1 MSMPSGLKRV
11 MVAVALVVAIPVA
24 RSTVYAQEPWVLE
37 WLQLYAGGHQAE
49 VLPKL
54 PTVGNL
60 QEFQDDLDK
69 LLPTWTAA
77 PGDPEQHRRAIIA
90 FAVDTAF
97 ARIDQG
103 AQSGKLAEWACR
115 QIRRHAKPDEFDHR
129 AYMVMFAL
137 FAGAVDPNALETH
150 VVHVK
155 FQFPN
160 EPRLALERGIAEE
173 MRGAPFYEPTKQTT
187 ADTIKHREEAA
198 RRYADAA
205 KVEAISAE
213 ALLRLGRVN
222 LDLGKAD
229 EALKTLDR
237 VEPLSK
243 DGAIVYLARLFRGM
257 ALDRLGKLDDA
268 AQAYRQAL
276 AIGPRAQSAS
286 ISLAAVTLKLGDP
299 AGSDRIVKEALARS
313 TPVPDPWW
321 TYWAGDFRMG
331 GDLIKSM
338 REAVK

>member
-1 MSMPSGLKRV
+1 MSMSWRV
-11 MVAVALVVAIPVA
+11 KHFASAIALLVAISLA
-24 RSTVYAQEPWVLE
+24 RPTLHAQEPWVLE
-37 WLQLYAGGHQAE
+37 WLQMYAGGRQAE

-54 PTVGNL
+54 ATVGNL
-60 QEFQDDLDK
+60 KEFQDDLDK
-69 LLPTWTAA
+69 LLPTWTAG

-90 FAVDTAF
+90 FAVDTAS
-97 ARIDQG
+97 ARFDQG
-103 AQSGKLAEWACR
+103 TQASKLAEWACR

-129 AYMVMFAL
+129 AYMAMFAL
-137 FAGAVDPNALETH
+137 FARAVDPDALETH

-187 ADTIKHREEAA
+187 ADTIKRREEAA
-198 RRYADAA
+198 RRYAEAA
-205 KVEAISAE
+205 KVDAISAE

-229 EALKTLDR
+229 EALKALDR

-243 DGAIVYLARLFRGM
+243 DGSIVYLARLFRGM

-268 AQAYRQAL
+268 AQAYREAL
-276 AIGPRAQSAS
+276 AIAPDAQSAS
-286 ISLAAVTLKLGDP
+286 ISLAAVTLKRGDA
-299 AGSDRIVKEALARS
+299 AGSDRLMKAMLTRPLPA
-313 TPVPDPWW
+313 PDPWW
-321 TYWAGDFRMG
+321 TYWAGDYRFG
-331 GDLIKSM
+331 SDLLEAM